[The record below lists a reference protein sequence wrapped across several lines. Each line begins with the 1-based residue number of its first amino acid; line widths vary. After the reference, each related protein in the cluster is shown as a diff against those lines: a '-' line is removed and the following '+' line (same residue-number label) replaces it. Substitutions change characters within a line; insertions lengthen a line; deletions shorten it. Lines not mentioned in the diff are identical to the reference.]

1 MGEKF
6 TPGPWVSRPAPMQ
19 PRKYRCVYFSRK
31 RDEPYSTSPLE
42 PADARLIA
50 AAPDLLAACKAAK
63 KAFEIFF
70 RHRRKDML
78 IVDDAM
84 NQLTAAIN
92 LAEPT

>member
-1 MGEKF
+1 MYDHQWFWRSRCQGRRRLGGRPLALAGKWNMG
-6 TPGPWVSRPAPMQ
+6 
-19 PRKYRCVYFSRK
+19 
-31 RDEPYSTSPLE
+31 
-42 PADARLIA
+42 
-50 AAPDLLAACKAAK
+50 KAAK

-70 RHRRKDML
+70 RHRRKDMP